1 MPLER
6 RIKDEEEV
14 PCLPKRTRP
23 WSVVF
28 FEAQVQGN
36 LDALKDMMAEDF
48 VDHRVFPGQEPGP
61 EGYIRAVA
69 EDRA

>member
-1 MPLER
+1 
-6 RIKDEEEV
+6 
-14 PCLPKRTRP
+14 
-23 WSVVF
+23 
-28 FEAQVQGN
+28 
-36 LDALKDMMAEDF
+36 LDALKEMMAEDF